1 MALKDVGKSTP
12 AVEVIRRILDDHG
25 KAMSVE
31 ELTVNMIN
39 SWGRDFPN
47 TPYESIPLI
56 YKLAT
61 NVLHC
66 DVSFEDIGGE
76 TPIIEREEGAEDK
89 VPLSPALGPNDLNL
103 IVDKLRLVK
112 VSLPGD
118 GDGKKKKK

>member
-1 MALKDVGKSTP
+1 MALKDIGKNTP
-12 AVEVIRRILDDHG
+12 AAEVLRRILDDHG

-31 ELTVNMIN
+31 ELTVTMIN
-39 SWGRDFPN
+39 TWGRDFPN

-61 NVLHC
+61 NTLHC

-76 TPIIEREEGAEDK
+76 CPIIEREEGAQDT
-89 VPLSPALGPNDLNL
+89 VPLCPSLGPSDLNL

-112 VSLPGD
+112 VSLPE
-118 GDGKKKKK
+118 